1 MISVIAIDD
10 EPLALQLIADY
21 IQKTPDLRLA
31 GQFENPLEAAR
42 FVGRNHIDI
51 VFTDIQ
57 MPGLN
62 GIEFTKSMINGPVV
76 IFTTAFEKYAIEG
89 FKLDVADYLLKPFT
103 YEEFLTAVH
112 KAERMIRSIP
122 KPADEVEAQCIAS
135 LLSDNEFL
143 FLKSDYKIKRINFLN
158 IIYIEGLKEYVRVYT
173 TNSDKPV
180 LSLSSLKVLEKRLPA
195 GRFMRVH
202 RSFIVNLEKID
213 TIDRSRIVFGKKY
226 IPIGDRY
233 KDRFQDFLDKNFL

>member
-10 EPLALQLIADY
+10 EPLALQLVADY
-21 IQKTPDLRLA
+21 IQKTPDLILA
-31 GQFENPLEAAR
+31 GLFENPLEAAR
-42 FVGRNHIDI
+42 FVSNNHVDI
-51 VFTDIQ
+51 VFTDIR

-62 GIEFTKSMINGPVV
+62 GIEFTRSMVNGPVV
-76 IFTTAFEKYAIEG
+76 VFTTAFEKYALEG

-112 KAERMIRSIP
+112 KAERMLRSVT
-122 KPADEVEAQCIAS
+122 KPSDEI
-135 LLSDNEFL
+135 LSDNEFL
-143 FLKSDYKIKRINFLN
+143 FLKSDYKIKRINLRD
-158 IIYIEGLKEYVRVYT
+158 ILYIEGLKEYVKVYV
-173 TNSDKPV
+173 TNSEKPV
-180 LSLSSLKVLEKRLPA
+180 LSLTSLKNLESRLPA

-226 IPIGDRY
+226 IPVGDQY
-233 KDRFQDFLDKNFL
+233 KDRFQEFLDRNFL

>member
-1 MISVIAIDD
+1 MINVVAIDD

-21 IQKTPDLRLA
+21 IQKTPDLMLA

-42 FVGRNHIDI
+42 FVGLNHIDI

-62 GIEFTKSMINGPVV
+62 GIEFTKSMVNGPVV

-112 KAERMIRSIP
+112 KAERMIRSVT
-122 KPADEVEAQCIAS
+122 KPADEV
-135 LLSDNEFL
+135 LSNNEFL
-143 FLKSDYKIKRINFLN
+143 FLKSDYKIKRIDFRN
-158 IIYIEGLKEYVRVYT
+158 IIYIEGFKEYVRVYT
-173 TNSDKPV
+173 TNSEKPV
-180 LSLSSLKVLEKRLPA
+180 LSLTSLKILEKKLPA
-195 GRFMRVH
+195 GKFMRVH

-213 TIDRSRIVFGKKY
+213 TIDRSRIVFGKLY
-226 IPIGDRY
+226 IPIGDQY
-233 KDRFQDFLDKNFL
+233 KERFQEFLDKNFL

>member
-21 IQKTPDLRLA
+21 IQKTPDLILA

-42 FVGRNHIDI
+42 FVSLNQVDI

-62 GIEFTKSMINGPVV
+62 GIEFTRSMVNGPVV
-76 IFTTAFEKYAIEG
+76 IFTTAFEKYALEG

-103 YEEFLTAVH
+103 YEEFLTALH
-112 KAERMIRSIP
+112 KAERMIRSVS
-122 KPADEVEAQCIAS
+122 KPGDEV
-135 LLSDNEFL
+135 LSNNEFL
-143 FLKSDYKIKRINFLN
+143 FLKSDYKIKRIDFRN
-158 IIYIEGLKEYVRVYT
+158 IIYIEGLKEYVKVYVT
-173 TNSDKPV
+173 HSDKPV
-180 LSLSSLKVLEKRLPA
+180 ISLSSLKILETKLPA

-226 IPIGDRY
+226 IPIGDQY
-233 KDRFQDFLDKNFL
+233 KDRFQEFLDKNFL

>member
-1 MISVIAIDD
+1 MINVIAIDD

-21 IQKTPDLRLA
+21 IQMTPDLILA

-42 FVGRNHIDI
+42 FVGKNNIDI

-62 GIEFTKSMINGPVV
+62 GIEFTRSVVKGPVV

-103 YEEFLTAVH
+103 YNEFLAAVR
-112 KAERMIRSIP
+112 KAERMIKSVR
-122 KPADEVEAQCIAS
+122 KLADEV
-135 LLSDNEFL
+135 LSNNEFL

-173 TNSDKPV
+173 TDSDKPV
-180 LSLSSLKVLEKRLPA
+180 MSLSSLKILEKRLPA
-195 GRFMRVH
+195 DKFMRVH

-213 TIDRSRIVFGKKY
+213 TIDRSRIVFGKKF
-226 IPIGDRY
+226 IPVGDQY
-233 KDRFQDFLDKNFL
+233 KDKFQEFLNRNFL